1 MQNDVNLSTKDD
13 ELGIK
18 YGPYKFGTI
27 DSKPRELAFA
37 SVGYLM
43 NDMINI
49 RENYMRLG
57 FHLFECRRNQYY
69 MDFGYP
75 SLAEFCA
82 ANFGL
87 DSSAVSRCINVFLLF
102 SASEKGVHKMWI
114 DDKYKN
120 YSYSQL
126 CEMVSMDDVQRS
138 QVTPD
143 MTIKQIREIKKN
155 QPSFSDSLDALYKL
169 TSVSQN
175 VSQVATSQPEKFD
188 STNYSVK
195 KGIVQQNYVKNC
207 KSLENVQLRIF
218 DKNGKFL
225 KYGHIVD
232 VIYKCPGSIYLR
244 LRDDYSDISDL
255 FY

>member
-18 YGPYKFGTI
+18 YGPYKYGTI

-49 RENYMRLG
+49 RENYIRLG

-75 SLAEFCA
+75 SLVEFCA
-82 ANFGL
+82 ANLGL
-87 DSSAVSRCINVFLLF
+87 DSSAVSRCINVFLTF
-102 SASEKGVHKMWI
+102 SASEKGVHKMWL
-114 DDKYKN
+114 DDKYKE

-126 CEMVSMDDVQRS
+126 CEMVSMNDEKRR

-143 MTIKQIREIKKN
+143 MTIKQIREVKKGN
-155 QPSFSDSLDALYKL
+155 
-169 TSVSQN
+169 VSQN

-188 STNYSVK
+188 NTNYSLK

-207 KSLENVQLRIF
+207 KTLENVQLRIF

>member
-1 MQNDVNLSTKDD
+1 MQNGVTISTRESDL
-13 ELGIK
+13 EVK
-18 YGPYKFGTI
+18 YGMVKF
-27 DSKPRELAFA
+27 REERESARTSFKYIL
-37 SVGYLM
+37 SDM
-43 NDMINI
+43 NNI
-49 RENYMRLG
+49 RRRYIVLG
-57 FHLFECRRNQYY
+57 FHLDEFRKCGYY
-69 MDFGYP
+69 YDFGYP
-75 SLAEFCA
+75 TMEEFCA
-82 ANFGL
+82 ANLGM
-87 DSSAVSRCINVFLLF
+87 DKTAVSRCINVYREFNASKSVKYEDGLKTVG
-102 SASEKGVHKMWI
+102 SAMDL
-114 DDKYKN
+114 DDRYKEF
-120 YSYSQL
+120 SYSQL
-126 CEMVSMDDVQRS
+126 CEMLSMNEEERN

-143 MTIKQIREIKKN
+143 MTIKQIREVKKGN
-155 QPSFSDSLDALYKL
+155 
-169 TSVSQN
+169 VSQN

-188 STNYSVK
+188 NTNYSVK